1 MAERIRVT
9 SLIGETRRGERPG
22 GPPSPEP
29 LARVAEPLPPPPP
42 NVVSRQGFAAARA
55 TAAEYPSRLGTNPR
69 LLRCPLGP
77 RAVARLVPRR
87 RRLRLR
93 RDLPRPPFPFR
104 RRVRLPA
111 RSGRA
116 GGRARIFPGGGV
128 PRGPL

>member
-1 MAERIRVT
+1 
-9 SLIGETRRGERPG
+9 
-22 GPPSPEP
+22 
-29 LARVAEPLPPPPP
+29 
-42 NVVSRQGFAAARA
+42 GFAAARA
-55 TAAEYPSRLGTNPR
+55 TAAEYTSRLGTNPR

-116 GGRARIFPGGGV
+116 GGRARIFPGGAG
-128 PRGPL
+128 PRGPLPRPPPPRDGLAGLRPGRQPVTLPAHAAARRGR